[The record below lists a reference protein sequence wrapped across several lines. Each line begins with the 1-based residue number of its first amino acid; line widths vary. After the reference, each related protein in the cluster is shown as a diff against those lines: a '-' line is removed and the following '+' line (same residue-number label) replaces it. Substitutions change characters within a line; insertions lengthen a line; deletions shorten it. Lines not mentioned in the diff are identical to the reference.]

1 MKKKKNNTPEEQDD
15 ENLQQEVRYED
26 TLDPKERKAYLKA
39 LRREKREEFIGRNWL
54 VIILALAVVI
64 MMSVLM
70 LLYAVL

>member
-1 MKKKKNNTPEEQDD
+1 MKKKRNTLEEQ
-15 ENLQQEVRYED
+15 ESETIQQEVRYED

-39 LRREKREEFIGRNWL
+39 VKRQKMEEFVGRNWL

-70 LLYAVL
+70 LLFAVL

>member
-1 MKKKKNNTPEEQDD
+1 MKKKRNTQEEQ
-15 ENLQQEVRYED
+15 ESETIQQEVRYED

-39 LRREKREEFIGRNWL
+39 VRRQKREEFVGRNWL

-70 LLYAVL
+70 LLFAVL

>member
-1 MKKKKNNTPEEQDD
+1 MKKKRNTQEEQED
-15 ENLQQEVRYED
+15 ETLQQEVRYED

-39 LRREKREEFIGRNWL
+39 IKRQKMEEFVGRNWL

-70 LLYAVL
+70 LLFAVL

>member
-1 MKKKKNNTPEEQDD
+1 MKKKRNTPEELD
-15 ENLQQEVRYED
+15 ENTLQEVRYED

-39 LRREKREEFIGRNWL
+39 VRRQKREEFIEHHWL

-70 LLYAVL
+70 LVYALL

>member
-1 MKKKKNNTPEEQDD
+1 MKKKRNTQEEQED
-15 ENLQQEVRYED
+15 ETLQQEVRYED

-39 LRREKREEFIGRNWL
+39 VKRQKMEEFVGRNWL

-70 LLYAVL
+70 LLFAVL